1 MSISFTHLFE
11 TVLVKPLEK
20 KKYASYIRY
29 LTIPEHFGNMN
40 ILFSRLWNTYPPL
53 RKGLFQISS
62 LSFQF

>member
-29 LTIPEHFGNMN
+29 LTIPEHFIFQTLEHLPAAEKGAFSNQQS
-40 ILFSRLWNTYPPL
+40 LFSVL
-53 RKGLFQISS
+53 KAAF
-62 LSFQF
+62 